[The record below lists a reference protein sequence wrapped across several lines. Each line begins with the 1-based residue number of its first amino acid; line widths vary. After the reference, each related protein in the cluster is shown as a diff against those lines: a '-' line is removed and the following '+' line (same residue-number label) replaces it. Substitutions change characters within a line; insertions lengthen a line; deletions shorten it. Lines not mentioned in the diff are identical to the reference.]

1 MTVKRYGLS
10 GISTNVELGK
20 GGLKLKNNGSQVE
33 LRSNNE
39 LSLVELLAKDGTT
52 AQSVVTKAQLD
63 QKQGNLTIEAGSQ
76 NYLGLVG
83 DVLSVKNL
91 LIHDVVVDNTYSDLA
106 SYIAGSGYTG
116 TQLQSGDIL
125 VLTASSDA
133 QKRSYI
139 HNGGIAGTEADFTRL
154 QVDLSANVIRSMFSA
169 GTGISYNV
177 ATGEISVD
185 ATAAEITVD
194 DTGFTVVTGLN
205 VQSVFASIDSALSSL
220 DGRVDALETSMSEI
234 TIGNIVHGIKVPFD
248 FQSGAT
254 FNLGDVVGSGR
265 YIKDVKVKTI
275 DTFNDVAATLAI
287 GVSGDDNK
295 FMATSHNDLTNSG
308 VYSVELLEVL
318 AIDTQIVATMNVGTA
333 TQGSGV
339 IYIEYV

>member
-185 ATAAEITVD
+185 ATAAEITTD
-194 DTGFTVVTGLN
+194 AAGFTVVSGVD
-205 VQSVFASIDSALSSL
+205 VQSMLSSIDTELSSL
-220 DGRVDALETSMSEI
+220 DGRVDTLETSMSEI

-254 FNLGDVVGSGR
+254 FNLGNIVEAGR

-275 DTFNDVAATLAI
+275 DTFNDVVATLLI
-287 GVSGDDNK
+287 GVSGDTNK
-295 FMATSHNDLTNSG
+295 YMADTHNDLTNSG
-308 VYSVELLEVL
+308 VYSVELLDVL
-318 AIDTQIVATMNVGTA
+318 SVDTQIIATLNVGTA

-339 IYIEYV
+339 IYIEYA